1 MVLKTYMRIFT
12 ENVEQSLRLLG
23 CIDISVEVH
32 PCAGEGDSSLV
43 GGSSFAVSGGE
54 SAKLL

>member
-1 MVLKTYMRIFT
+1 MRLSFVIAPAFFAIWIPVLP
-12 ENVEQSLRLLG
+12 LG